1 MHLSDSS
8 DAAQHC
14 QLHRPGSILRVH
26 QAGAS
31 DDAFSAPSRR
41 RQRLLRMPLKALS
54 FVRLADIRG
63 DSPWQRY
70 ATPPTTPP
78 HTHAREHIGKK
89 FRQSADIVRLRTGT
103 TTSFRRLD
111 IERGSEWHSDSR
123 MHCRSDNNTD
133 ARMHPHTHV
142 ALAHCCGVSTCQH
155 AHRPLNQ
162 CAAAILVLNHHDSR
176 RGVINSLV
184 LNACIIGAALN

>member
-1 MHLSDSS
+1 VTLPNAVNYIGREAFSG
-8 DAAQHC
+8 C
-14 QLHRPGSILRVH
+14 TW

-31 DDAFSAPSRR
+31 DDAFSAPLRR

-70 ATPPTTPP
+70 VTLRYATTTPP

-103 TTSFRRLD
+103 TSFRRLD
-111 IERGSEWHSDSR
+111 IERGSEWHSDGR
-123 MHCRSDNNTD
+123 MHCGSDSNTN
-133 ARMHPHTHV
+133 ARTHTHPHV
-142 ALAHCCGVSTCQH
+142 ATRTL
-155 AHRPLNQ
+155 L
-162 CAAAILVLNHHDSR
+162 R
-176 RGVINSLV
+176 RVHLPARTPSP
-184 LNACIIGAALN
+184 